1 MRYGWRAPLDFLLE
15 YARKNRIRRKWGRDL
30 SDYEKMSFA
39 LSALDKKCGSGM
51 SSHHL
56 RLRLTL
62 IGWSERRTLIISMYT
77 NYDLEKASSLPSEE
91 EVERLQKALGM
102 QEPPAWFLDNEAW
115 KWTPW

>member
-1 MRYGWRAPLDFLLE
+1 MRYGWRAPLDVLFE
-15 YARKNRIRRKWGRDL
+15 FARKNRIRRKWGREL
-30 SDYEKMSFA
+30 SDFEKLSFA

-56 RLRLTL
+56 RLRLTP
-62 IGWSERRTLIISMYT
+62 IGKPDEESLVISMYT
-77 NYDLEKASSLPSEE
+77 NYDLEDTESLPSEE
-91 EVERLQKALGM
+91 AIERLQKALGL